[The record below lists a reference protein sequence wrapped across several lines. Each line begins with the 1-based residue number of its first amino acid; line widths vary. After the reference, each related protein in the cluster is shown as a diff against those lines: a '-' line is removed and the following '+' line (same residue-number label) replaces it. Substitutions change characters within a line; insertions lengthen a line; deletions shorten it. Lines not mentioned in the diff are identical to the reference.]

1 MILKIGN
8 SYSIT
13 EESYEIH
20 ENLPLG
26 VYQLTKRLD
35 GEYDL
40 IKIKDLSLPNK
51 LYGDLSIVDK
61 WIKSFNTFDK
71 NLGILLSGL
80 KGSGKT
86 IYAKKFCI
94 DSKRPV
100 ILINEPI
107 SGESFNR
114 ILSAKEL
121 NGSVI
126 FIDEYEKIY
135 NDRDKEN
142 LLLSILDGQVDNHLA
157 FVLTVNES
165 SLVSSNIINRPGRI
179 KYLKSFGSLDS
190 DTIDQVIQDRLD
202 NQKHKDDLVS
212 SLKKLDF
219 ITYDILNTIIDE
231 INVFDE
237 PASICCK
244 NLNLSRE
251 DVYVK
256 VFEEIDGISYDTN
269 VITKI
274 LFSDSDGSTDTSIIS
289 FYLSIDSSK
298 NNNYISKVEEIN
310 KEDEIIKETEYI
322 SGYESDINMIN
333 DNEYCLTK
341 NNRKFIL
348 SKFHLSNTTRKLF
361 T

>member
-8 SYSIT
+8 FYSVT

-107 SGESFNR
+107 SGEGFNR

-157 FVLTVNES
+157 FVLTINES

-179 KYLKSFGSLDS
+179 KYLKSFGSLDF

-219 ITYDILNTIIDE
+219 ITYDVLNTIIDE
-231 INVFDE
+231 INIFDE

-298 NNNYISKVEEIN
+298 NNNYISKIEEIN

-322 SGYESDINMIN
+322 SGYESDINIIN

>member
-8 SYSIT
+8 FYSVT

-107 SGESFNR
+107 SGEGFNR

-135 NDRDKEN
+135 NDSDKEN

-165 SLVSSNIINRPGRI
+165 NLVSSNIINRPGRI

-298 NNNYISKVEEIN
+298 NNNYISKIEEIN

>member
-8 SYSIT
+8 FYSVT

-107 SGESFNR
+107 SGEGFNR

-179 KYLKSFGSLDS
+179 KYLKSFGSLDF

-219 ITYDILNTIIDE
+219 ITYDVLNTIIDE
-231 INVFDE
+231 INIFDE

-298 NNNYISKVEEIN
+298 NNNYISKIEEIN

-322 SGYESDINMIN
+322 SGYESDINIIN

>member
-8 SYSIT
+8 FYSVT

-107 SGESFNR
+107 SGEGFNR

-135 NDRDKEN
+135 NDSDKEN

-165 SLVSSNIINRPGRI
+165 NLVSSNIINRPGRI

-333 DNEYCLTK
+333 DNEYCLTI

>member
-8 SYSIT
+8 FYSVT

-107 SGESFNR
+107 SGEGFNR

-179 KYLKSFGSLDS
+179 KYLKSFGSLDF

-202 NQKHKDDLVS
+202 NQKYKDDLVS

-219 ITYDILNTIIDE
+219 ITYDVLNTIIDE
-231 INVFDE
+231 INIFDE

-298 NNNYISKVEEIN
+298 NNNYISKIEEIN

>member
-8 SYSIT
+8 FYSVT

-107 SGESFNR
+107 SGEGFNR

-135 NDRDKEN
+135 NDSDKEN

-179 KYLKSFGSLDS
+179 KYLKSFGSLDF

-231 INVFDE
+231 INIFDE

-298 NNNYISKVEEIN
+298 NNNYISKIEEIN

>member
-8 SYSIT
+8 FYSVT

-107 SGESFNR
+107 SGEGFNR

-179 KYLKSFGSLDS
+179 KYLKSFGSLDF

-231 INVFDE
+231 INIFDE

-256 VFEEIDGISYDTN
+256 VSEEIDGISYDTN

>member
-8 SYSIT
+8 FYSVT

-107 SGESFNR
+107 SGEGFNR

-121 NGSVI
+121 NGSII

-179 KYLKSFGSLDS
+179 KYLKSFGSLDF

-231 INVFDE
+231 INIFDE

-298 NNNYISKVEEIN
+298 NNNYISKIEEIN

>member
-8 SYSIT
+8 FYSVT

-107 SGESFNR
+107 SGEGFNR

-126 FIDEYEKIY
+126 FIDEYEKVY
-135 NDRDKEN
+135 NDSDKEN

-202 NQKHKDDLVS
+202 NQNYKDDLVS

-231 INVFDE
+231 INIFDE

-269 VITKI
+269 IITKI

-298 NNNYISKVEEIN
+298 NNNYISKIEEIN

>member
-8 SYSIT
+8 FYSVT

-61 WIKSFNTFDK
+61 WIKSLNTFDK

-107 SGESFNR
+107 SGEGFNR

-179 KYLKSFGSLDS
+179 KYLKSFGSLDF

-231 INVFDE
+231 INIFDE

>member
-1 MILKIGN
+1 M
-8 SYSIT
+8 
-13 EESYEIH
+13 
-20 ENLPLG
+20 
-26 VYQLTKRLD
+26 
-35 GEYDL
+35 
-40 IKIKDLSLPNK
+40 
-51 LYGDLSIVDK
+51 
-61 WIKSFNTFDK
+61 
-71 NLGILLSGL
+71 
-80 KGSGKT
+80 
-86 IYAKKFCI
+86 
-94 DSKRPV
+94 
-100 ILINEPI
+100 INEPI
-107 SGESFNR
+107 SGENFNR

-121 NGSVI
+121 NGCVI
-126 FIDEYEKIY
+126 FIDEYEKVY
-135 NDRDKEN
+135 NDSDKEN

-165 SLVSSNIINRPGRI
+165 SLVSSNTINRPGRI

-202 NQKHKDDLVS
+202 NQNYKDDLVS

-231 INVFDE
+231 INIFDE

>member
-8 SYSIT
+8 FYSVT

-86 IYAKKFCI
+86 IYAKKFCV

-107 SGESFNR
+107 SGEGFNR

-135 NDRDKEN
+135 NDSDKEN

-179 KYLKSFGSLDS
+179 KYLKSFGSLDF

-231 INVFDE
+231 INIFDE

-298 NNNYISKVEEIN
+298 NNNYISKIEEIN

>member
-8 SYSIT
+8 FYSVT

-107 SGESFNR
+107 SGEGFNR

-135 NDRDKEN
+135 NDSDKEN

-165 SLVSSNIINRPGRI
+165 NLVSSNIINRPGRI

-333 DNEYCLTK
+333 DSEYCLTK

>member
-8 SYSIT
+8 FYSVT

-40 IKIKDLSLPNK
+40 IKIKDLSLPDK

-107 SGESFNR
+107 FGEGFNR

-179 KYLKSFGSLDS
+179 KYLKSFGSLDF

-231 INVFDE
+231 INIFDE

-298 NNNYISKVEEIN
+298 NNNYISKIEEIN

>member
-8 SYSIT
+8 FYSVT

-107 SGESFNR
+107 SGEGFNR

-179 KYLKSFGSLDS
+179 KYLKSFGSLDF

-231 INVFDE
+231 INIFDE

-298 NNNYISKVEEIN
+298 NNNYISKIEEIN

-322 SGYESDINMIN
+322 SGHESDINMIN

>member
-8 SYSIT
+8 FYSVT

-40 IKIKDLSLPNK
+40 TRTKDLSLPNK

-179 KYLKSFGSLDS
+179 KYLKSFGSLDF

-231 INVFDE
+231 INIFDE